1 MRHYTL
7 GDEIRVRITIEHT
20 PNLEDVWAIF
30 RRRGVPQ
37 TTITFIDSV
46 DETEQLEES
55 EGTLGTK
62 RSTVVLA
69 SLVDF
74 DHYPGL
80 YTLYRVGVRTVGG
93 RNIRALATASRRV
106 DDRNAAFYVKDEPTD
121 IWAITAEM
129 DADEDDYE

>member
-30 RRRGVPQ
+30 SRREAPQ
-37 TTITFIDSV
+37 TTITLIGSV

-55 EGTLGTK
+55 EHALATK

-80 YTLYRVGVRTVGG
+80 YTFYRVGVRTVGG
-93 RNIRALATASRRV
+93 RNIRALSTASRRV
-106 DDRNAAFYVKDEPTD
+106 DDRNAAFYVEDEPTD
-121 IWAITAEM
+121 IWAISAEM
-129 DADEDDYE
+129 DADEEYYE